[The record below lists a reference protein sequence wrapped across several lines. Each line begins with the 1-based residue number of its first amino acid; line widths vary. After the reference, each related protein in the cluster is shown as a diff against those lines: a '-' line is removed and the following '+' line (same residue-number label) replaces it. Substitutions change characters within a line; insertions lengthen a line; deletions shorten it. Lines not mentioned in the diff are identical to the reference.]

1 MTDAAREIV
10 VEEVLPFSVGAVWTA
25 LTSSD
30 LIERWLMPNDFS
42 LEVGR
47 LFHFRRAPIGTW
59 DGIVDCEILECIPC
73 ERLVYSWK
81 GGDLDT
87 VVTWQLRPMDTGT
100 HLKMV
105 HSGFQ
110 LPKDEM
116 AFDGMSQGWGKI
128 VRIGIA
134 RVIAESAAS
143 GQGWAR

>member
-1 MTDAAREIV
+1 MTGGARDIV

-25 LTSSD
+25 LTSSQ

-42 LEVGR
+42 PEVGR
-47 LFHFRRAPIGTW
+47 TFHFRRAPIGTW
-59 DGIVDCEILECIPC
+59 DGIVDCEILECTPR

-87 VVTWQLRPMDTGT
+87 VVTWHLRPVDSGT
-100 HLKMV
+100 HVRMV

-116 AFDGMSQGWGKI
+116 AFDGMSPGWGKI
-128 VRIGIA
+128 VRTGIG
-134 RVIAESAAS
+134 RVIKECADRGE
-143 GQGWAR
+143 GWAG